1 MTEDLV
7 HPSRLLV
14 PWRPLFWEPVSGTGE
29 RIMVG
34 VVHGFDGSWQAHR
47 LIRDDVLHC
56 LYGKAAKDVIA
67 LLTHSLNLFA
77 AAADAVQ
84 GVGALEYSMG
94 ALSPGPARA
103 TEASSINDLLRTAA
117 LLYSSLAQI
126 DVYDDGD
133 ENDTPL
139 PDEVSRRFS
148 VEVRQLVLAKNP
160 GLAKG
165 FGGGG
170 RLTRG
175 GQLVRFGYFSPDAI
189 MHFSVL
195 HPVRQSASVRDAR
208 AKLWELSRASEIS
221 GVRKTALIAAVPRS
235 DEPHLGE
242 KQRERLK
249 ANRSEIERE
258 ADDAEI
264 RLHAVHSA
272 EEGAEKVLALI
283 G

>member
-1 MTEDLV
+1 MTEDLD
-7 HPSRLLV
+7 HSTRLLV
-14 PWRPLFWEPVSGTGE
+14 PWRPLFWEPVAGTGE
-29 RIMVG
+29 RIMIG
-34 VVHGFDGSWQAHR
+34 VVHGFDGHWQAHR
-47 LIRDDVLHC
+47 LIRDDVLQC
-56 LYGKAAKDVIA
+56 LYGKASKDVVA

-77 AAADAVQ
+77 AAADAVH
-84 GVGALEYSMG
+84 GIEELEYAMG
-94 ALSPGPARA
+94 ALTPGPARS
-103 TEASSINDLLRTAA
+103 TEASSVNDLLRTAA

-139 PDEVSRRFS
+139 PDEVSKRFS
-148 VEVRQLVLAKNP
+148 IEVREIVLGKNP
-160 GLAKG
+160 KLAKG
-165 FGGGG
+165 FGSGG
-170 RLTRG
+170 RLTKG
-175 GQLVRFGYFSPDAI
+175 GQLVRFGYFSPEAI

-221 GVRKTALIAAVPRS
+221 GIKKTALIAAVPRA

-242 KQRERLK
+242 NQRERLK